1 MRLAGQAQGSLAR
14 LISSFGGGALK
25 IGKHV
30 WSRLVIAGALLACG
44 IGAQAASAPV
54 GPAQLALY
62 QDSTREKVLI
72 EGAKREGQ
80 FTLYTSHTWFRTFVR
95 EFEKKYPFIKA
106 SEWRND
112 SKNLIRKVLEEAQ
125 AGRVLVDVVETTAD
139 GMGILKRE
147 GLFQEYFSPEARFYP
162 DQLKP
167 KGKSGFFY
175 LPNRETYNSLGFN
188 TKIVPSAAAPRT
200 LRDLLDPR
208 WKGKMAIT
216 STSTGVRWIGN
227 ALETQGREYLEKM
240 AEQEVSVQDMA
251 PAALINLVG
260 SGEVPLSPTI
270 FDANVTIAKQKGSP
284 VEWRPL
290 DPVVTTVGSAALMA
304 KAANPHAALLFIDY
318 LLSREG
324 QQLMI
329 KGGLW
334 SPREDVGTIEQKF
347 KKTYLDE
354 KYSLEEMEAKFSQWE
369 GLMRQLFMRK
379 R

>member
-1 MRLAGQAQGSLAR
+1 
-14 LISSFGGGALK
+14 
-25 IGKHV
+25 
-30 WSRLVIAGALLACG
+30 
-44 IGAQAASAPV
+44 
-54 GPAQLALY
+54 
-62 QDSTREKVLI
+62 
-72 EGAKREGQ
+72 
-80 FTLYTSHTWFRTFVR
+80 
-95 EFEKKYPFIKA
+95 
-106 SEWRND
+106 
-112 SKNLIRKVLEEAQ
+112 
-125 AGRVLVDVVETTAD
+125 
-139 GMGILKRE
+139 
-147 GLFQEYFSPEARFYP
+147 
-162 DQLKP
+162 
-167 KGKSGFFY
+167 
-175 LPNRETYNSLGFN
+175 
-188 TKIVPSAAAPRT
+188 
-200 LRDLLDPR
+200 
-208 WKGKMAIT
+208 MAIT

-270 FDANVTIAKQKGSP
+270 FDANVTLAKQKGSP

-329 KGGLW
+329 KRGLW

>member
-1 MRLAGQAQGSLAR
+1 MS
-14 LISSFGGGALK
+14 
-25 IGKHV
+25 
-30 WSRLVIAGALLACG
+30 
-44 IGAQAASAPV
+44 
-54 GPAQLALY
+54 PAQMALY
-62 QDSTREKVLI
+62 QGADREKILM

-80 FTLYTSHTWFRTFVR
+80 FTLYTSHTWFRTFVK

-112 SKNLIRKVLEEAQ
+112 SKNLIRKVLEEAKS
-125 AGRVLVDVVETTAD
+125 GRVLVDVVETTAD

-162 DQLKP
+162 NELKP
-167 KGKSGFFY
+167 KGKTGFFY

-188 TKIVPSAAAPRT
+188 TKLIPPNTAPRT
-200 LRDLLDPR
+200 LKDLGDPK

-227 ALETQGREYLEKM
+227 ALETQGREFIDRM
-240 AEQEVSVQDMA
+240 AEQEISVQDMA

-260 SGEVPLSPTI
+260 SGEIPLSPTI

-290 DPVVTTVGSAALMA
+290 EPVVTTVGSAALMA

-318 LLSREG
+318 LLSKDG
-324 QQLMI
+324 QQLIM

-334 SPREDVGTIEQKF
+334 SPRDDIGTTDQKF
-347 KKTYLDE
+347 KKSYLDE
-354 KYSLEEMEAKFSQWE
+354 KYSLEEIEAKYAQWE
-369 GLMRQLFMRK
+369 TLLRQLFIRK

>member
-1 MRLAGQAQGSLAR
+1 MSAAQM
-14 LISSFGGGALK
+14 
-25 IGKHV
+25 
-30 WSRLVIAGALLACG
+30 
-44 IGAQAASAPV
+44 
-54 GPAQLALY
+54 ALY
-62 QDSTREKVLI
+62 QGADREKILM

-80 FTLYTSHTWFRTFVR
+80 FTLYTSHTWFRTFVK

-112 SKNLIRKVLEEAQ
+112 SKNLIRKGLEEAKS
-125 AGRVLVDVVETTAD
+125 GRVLVDVVETTAD

-162 DQLKP
+162 NELKP
-167 KGKSGFFY
+167 KGKAGFFY

-188 TKIVPSAAAPRT
+188 TKLIPPNTAPRT
-200 LRDLLDPR
+200 LKDLSDPK

-227 ALETQGREYLEKM
+227 ALETQGREFIDKM
-240 AEQEVSVQDMA
+240 AEQEISVQDMA

-260 SGEVPLSPTI
+260 SGEIPLSPTI

-290 DPVVTTVGSAALMA
+290 EPVVTTVGSAALMA

-318 LLSREG
+318 LLSKEG
-324 QQLMI
+324 QQLIM

-334 SPREDVGTIEQKF
+334 SPRDDIGTTDQKF
-347 KKTYLDE
+347 KKSYLDE
-354 KYSLEEMEAKFSQWE
+354 KYSLEEIEAKYAQWE
-369 GLMRQLFMRK
+369 TLLRQLFIRK

>member
-1 MRLAGQAQGSLAR
+1 MSAAQM
-14 LISSFGGGALK
+14 
-25 IGKHV
+25 
-30 WSRLVIAGALLACG
+30 
-44 IGAQAASAPV
+44 
-54 GPAQLALY
+54 ALY
-62 QDSTREKVLI
+62 QGADREKILM

-80 FTLYTSHTWFRTFVR
+80 FTLYTSHTWFRTFVK

-112 SKNLIRKVLEEAQ
+112 SKNLIRKVLEEAKS
-125 AGRVLVDVVETTAD
+125 GRVLVDVVETTAD

-162 DQLKP
+162 NELKP
-167 KGKSGFFY
+167 KGKAGFFY

-188 TKIVPSAAAPRT
+188 TKLIPPNTAPRT
-200 LRDLLDPR
+200 LKDLSDPK

-227 ALETQGREYLEKM
+227 ALETQGREFIDKM
-240 AEQEVSVQDMA
+240 AEQEISVQDMA

-260 SGEVPLSPTI
+260 SGEIPLSPTI

-290 DPVVTTVGSAALMA
+290 EPVVATVGSAALMA
-304 KAANPHAALLFIDY
+304 KGANPHAALLFIDY
-318 LLSREG
+318 LLSKEG
-324 QQLMI
+324 QQLIM

-334 SPREDVGTIEQKF
+334 SPRDDIGTTDQKF
-347 KKTYLDE
+347 KKSYLDE
-354 KYSLEEMEAKFSQWE
+354 KYSLEEIEAKYAQWE
-369 GLMRQLFMRK
+369 TLLRQLFIRK